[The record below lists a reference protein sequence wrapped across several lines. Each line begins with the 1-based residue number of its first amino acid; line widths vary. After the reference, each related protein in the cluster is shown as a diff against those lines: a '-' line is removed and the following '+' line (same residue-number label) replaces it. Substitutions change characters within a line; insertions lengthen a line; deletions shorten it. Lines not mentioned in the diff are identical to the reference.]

1 MPFSIKTKQVAAVT
15 LIVGLAVILV
25 SLWYAS
31 SLVNVWLGEAKARA
45 ELIADM
51 VSHRIT
57 GVGNEASAQT
67 DQTSEPLEVRVERS
81 LAADPGLHDI
91 VEGSL
96 FSDNV
101 IYAAIVDTEGK
112 VIVHSTPGL
121 NGSYMRDPVE
131 NIETLLAEG
140 PIAQA
145 RAIYTRYGK
154 SYEYRSTPL
163 LLGKPPR
170 EFATVRVGISTLFL
184 RSELEQQ
191 MRTPLITSVVAMGIA
206 LFVAVL
212 LAQLTL

>member
-121 NGSYMRDPVE
+121 NGSYMRD
-131 NIETLLAEG
+131 
-140 PIAQA
+140 
-145 RAIYTRYGK
+145 
-154 SYEYRSTPL
+154 
-163 LLGKPPR
+163 
-170 EFATVRVGISTLFL
+170 
-184 RSELEQQ
+184 
-191 MRTPLITSVVAMGIA
+191 
-206 LFVAVL
+206 
-212 LAQLTL
+212 